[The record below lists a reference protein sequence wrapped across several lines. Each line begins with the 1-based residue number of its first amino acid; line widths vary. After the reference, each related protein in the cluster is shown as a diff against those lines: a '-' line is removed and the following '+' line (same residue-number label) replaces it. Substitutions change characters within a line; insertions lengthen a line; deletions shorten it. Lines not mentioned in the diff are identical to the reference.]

1 MGDGTPRD
9 LSGSGQDVAGLH
21 PNRMQPLPEPIAAM
35 IQGSI
40 NKLLVEVRHKHGA
53 ALAGKPSVVISSP

>member
-1 MGDGTPRD
+1 
-9 LSGSGQDVAGLH
+9 
-21 PNRMQPLPEPIAAM
+21 MQPLPEPIAAM